1 MIAEPSRSV
10 RLANMR
16 SLSRIWIVFIVLAW
30 LPVLLL
36 AQATNN
42 TDELLPPE
50 QAYALTVM
58 APDPDTVI
66 AEWNIAEGYY
76 MYRERFGFESLTP
89 GVRLGEPQLPT
100 GKIKEDEFFGKME
113 VYRNSI
119 RAEIPVRYDDGVIE
133 PLKLKVN
140 SQGCADIGVCY
151 PPQTQILTLDGALPV
166 TPQSSAIL
174 TKANPTA
181 QNDLLSALTQPT
193 NPSSSESSAQNPV
206 PTKATSA
213 TDGQLAVLSQ
223 PGNQTSSNNVLAQP
237 GAPSPSQS
245 VATSTGFI
253 SEQDR
258 ISRLLVE
265 QRFWALPLFFGFGLL
280 LAFTPCVFPMIP
292 ILSGIIAGQG
302 ASLTQRRAFL
312 LSLVY
317 VLAMAL
323 TYTAAGVG
331 AALLGQNV
339 QIWFQNPWVLITFST
354 LFVLMALA
362 MFGFYDLQLP
372 TSWQTRLSELS
383 NRQRGGQYTG
393 VAVMG
398 FLSALIVGPCVAA
411 PLIGVLAVISATGD
425 VALGGTALFFI
436 SLGMGAP
443 LLVIGTS
450 AGKLLP
456 KAGPWMGIIKAVFG
470 VLMLAVAIWMLE
482 RILPETLSLLLW
494 AILLITTATFMGAL
508 RSVSADKPAPQL
520 LAKGLGTVLM
530 AYGILLLVGV
540 AAGGKDPLQPLR
552 GTSLMAG
559 SSFQQPLVFKHI
571 KTTTDLTRE
580 IAQANGRPVM
590 LDFYAD
596 WCVSCKEMERYT
608 FTDPKVQTALRGTVL
623 LQADVTANDEADQ
636 ALLKQFNL
644 IGPPAILFFDSEGTE
659 QPDFRVV
666 GFMSASVFSDHL
678 ALAIDTHSS
687 NQTNYVRR

>member
-89 GVRLGEPQLPT
+89 GVRLGEPQLPA

-411 PLIGVLAVISATGD
+411 PLIGVLTVISATGD

-456 KAGPWMGIIKAVFG
+456 KAGPWMAIIKAVFG

-530 AYGILLLVGV
+530 AYGILLLVGM

-644 IGPPAILFFDSEGTE
+644 IGPPAILFFDSDGTE